1 MCLSSM
7 FSTQSRTG
15 RALQWNLIHQNYF
28 LFPRIH
34 FFPKLNKARN
44 VVQESDSTSLQA
56 TKENVQG
63 SYYTKSTCLYSAIAK
78 SNVIIKT
85 KTLSIFWNYLS
96 LICQTE
102 ILYIWLTYHWQ
113 FNSYFQV
120 PWYYC
125 MCNVQCCM
133 QNVVSFHAALSTADC
148 RELSWSCMSWWS
160 RNIVYLKIFPFWNKT
175 HCLSNVNLWKIIC
188 FAS

>member
-1 MCLSSM
+1 M
-7 FSTQSRTG
+7 FIPLFLIHIINWNCWRTP
-15 RALQWNLIHQNYF
+15 RLFSNSLFNLIFQ
-28 LFPRIH
+28 ID
-34 FFPKLNKARN
+34 NKAAYYMYNSRN
-44 VVQESDSTSLQA
+44 FYTAIGVSDSTCIDL
-56 TKENVQG
+56 
-63 SYYTKSTCLYSAIAK
+63 AIAK
-78 SNVIIKT
+78 PNQNGLT
-85 KTLSIFWNYLS
+85 KHLWNYLS
-96 LICQTE
+96 LICKTE
-102 ILYIWLTYHWQ
+102 ILYIWQ

-125 MCNVQCCM
+125 MCNVQRCM